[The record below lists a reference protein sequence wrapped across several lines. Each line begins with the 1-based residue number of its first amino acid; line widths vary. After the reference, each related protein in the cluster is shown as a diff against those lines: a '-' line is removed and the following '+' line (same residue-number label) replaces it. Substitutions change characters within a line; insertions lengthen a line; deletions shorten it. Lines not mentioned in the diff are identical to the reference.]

1 MILGICIMELREI
14 KNLNQ
19 RIYELDDKVNRDNKV
34 IFIATLCFCLKN
46 IEFLNTSKLTSIIDF
61 VDENKRP
68 IDQLVDCAENEIE
81 KLNLQE
87 STIKAV
93 KDSLT
98 TIRGANTNL
107 DKKRNEFKNFIFDF
121 ITKWYISI
129 KPEDLFFETLY
140 MEIDKKANTKDG
152 GIVLTPSFIAE
163 LMLDLAKVDYK
174 KDIVADLNSGTGL
187 FSILAQSRM
196 LSDLNKDFKNSRIT
210 RDEKMQY
217 EKRLFDSIIANDND
231 AKMVTLS
238 LANFLLKN
246 INENLLFY
254 NDVLKLEKSSFKVK
268 EGNEE
273 KRLQPT
279 RAILNPPY
287 EDKFK
292 PLEIIEKNIQ
302 LIKNNNDE
310 NRLVVIVPP
319 QKFGNNRAVFSKI
332 LNSARLEIVIKTQD
346 DLFKDNKAGQPASIF
361 VFNTSRPHKKDDV
374 IHYYNFTD
382 TGYVY
387 LKDSGL
393 EDKNGTFNQKKANL
407 LEKISNAS
415 NTIRK
420 SEFLRTWNN
429 FYEVD
434 EEIEVDA
441 QIDPSKIATNKE
453 EADVTLENIKV
464 KKMLEEKK
472 KLIESTNNNF
482 TDKNGS
488 LEKYI
493 LDILSED

>member
-1 MILGICIMELREI
+1 M
-14 KNLNQ
+14 
-19 RIYELDDKVNRDNKV
+19 
-34 IFIATLCFCLKN
+34 
-46 IEFLNTSKLTSIIDF
+46 
-61 VDENKRP
+61 
-68 IDQLVDCAENEIE
+68 
-81 KLNLQE
+81 
-87 STIKAV
+87 
-93 KDSLT
+93 
-98 TIRGANTNL
+98 
-107 DKKRNEFKNFIFDF
+107 
-121 ITKWYISI
+121 
-129 KPEDLFFETLY
+129 FFETLY

-393 EDKNGTFNQKKANL
+393 EDKNATFNQKKANL